1 MVPPLRIFL
10 KNSPYGVAF
19 APLRLGENLA
29 FSFRRRFS
37 QRRKDAKAAKG
48 RFLLWRDAVTNHPCP
63 PYSPLPHPGDKLYS
77 PCRDIRNSTSLHGEE
92 LPMRRNQ

>member
-1 MVPPLRIFL
+1 MAVGARSLPLPVPYRRVSQYCLFRFRAFL
-10 KNSPYGVAF
+10 KNSAYGTAF
-19 APLRLGENLA
+19 APLRLGEKWA

-63 PYSPLPHPGDKLYS
+63 PYSPLPHPG
-77 PCRDIRNSTSLHGEE
+77 G
-92 LPMRRNQ
+92 